1 MIRIILTDD
10 QPIYLDA
17 LKMVLKDEENIEIVA
32 VANNGNELMKLLE
45 SNKVDALLLD
55 INMPE
60 MNGIEASTIIKEKYP
75 DIKIVMLTMHKE
87 VSIIMQLLKIGVHA
101 YLLKNTSKDEIVMV
115 LNKVVDGGTYY
126 GSEVKDTLIDSF
138 VEQGMDNNIVL
149 NKHEKDILTLI
160 CAGNSTR
167 QLVQELKLDVN
178 LVFKNKASLYEK
190 LEVEDDTSLI
200 RYAFE
205 NNLIEFN
212 F

>member
-1 MIRIILTDD
+1 
-10 QPIYLDA
+10 
-17 LKMVLKDEENIEIVA
+17 
-32 VANNGNELMKLLE
+32 
-45 SNKVDALLLD
+45 
-55 INMPE
+55 
-60 MNGIEASTIIKEKYP
+60 
-75 DIKIVMLTMHKE
+75 MLTMHKE

-126 GSEVKDTLIDSF
+126 GSEVKEALIDSF

>member
-10 QPIYLDA
+10 QPLYLDA
-17 LKMVLKDEENIEIVA
+17 LKMVLKGEENIEIVA
-32 VANNGNELMKLLE
+32 VANNGIELMKLLE
-45 SNKVDALLLD
+45 NNKVNALLLD

-60 MNGIEASTIIKEKYP
+60 MNGIEASAIIKEKYP
-75 DIKIVMLTMHKE
+75 DIKIIMLTMHKE
-87 VSIIMQLLKIGVHA
+87 VNIIKQLLKIGVHA

-126 GSEVKDTLIDSF
+126 GSEVKEALIDSF
-138 VEQGMDNNIVL
+138 VEQGMNNNIVL
-149 NKHEKDILTLI
+149 NQHEKDILTLI

-167 QLVQELKLDVN
+167 QLIQELKLDIN
-178 LVFKNKASLYEK
+178 MVFQNKSSLYEK

>member
-10 QPIYLDA
+10 QPLYLDA
-17 LKMVLKDEENIEIVA
+17 LKMVLKGEENIEIVA
-32 VANNGNELMKLLE
+32 VANNGIELMKLLE
-45 SNKVDALLLD
+45 NNKVNALLLD

-60 MNGIEASTIIKEKYP
+60 MNGIEASAIIKEKYP

-87 VSIIMQLLKIGVHA
+87 VNIIKQLLKIGVHA

-126 GSEVKDTLIDSF
+126 GSEVKEALIDSF
-138 VEQGMDNNIVL
+138 VEQGMNNNIVL
-149 NKHEKDILTLI
+149 NQHEKDILTLI

-167 QLVQELKLDVN
+167 QLIQELKLDIN
-178 LVFKNKASLYEK
+178 MVFQNKSSLYEK

>member
-1 MIRIILTDD
+1 
-10 QPIYLDA
+10 
-17 LKMVLKDEENIEIVA
+17 MVLKGEENIEIVA
-32 VANNGNELMKLLE
+32 EANNGKELMKLLE
-45 SNKVDALLLD
+45 NNMVDALLLD
-55 INMPE
+55 VNMPE
-60 MNGIEASTIIKEKYP
+60 MNGIEASAIIREKYP

-87 VSIIMQLLKIGVHA
+87 VNIIMQLLKIGVHA
-101 YLLKNTSKDEIVMV
+101 YLLKNTSKDEIIMV

-126 GSEVKDTLIDSF
+126 GSEVKEALIDNF
-138 VEQGMDNNIVL
+138 VEQGMNNNIVL
-149 NKHEKDILTLI
+149 NQHEKDILTLI

-178 LVFKNKASLYEK
+178 LVFSNKASLYEK
-190 LEVEDDTSLI
+190 LKVEDDTSLI